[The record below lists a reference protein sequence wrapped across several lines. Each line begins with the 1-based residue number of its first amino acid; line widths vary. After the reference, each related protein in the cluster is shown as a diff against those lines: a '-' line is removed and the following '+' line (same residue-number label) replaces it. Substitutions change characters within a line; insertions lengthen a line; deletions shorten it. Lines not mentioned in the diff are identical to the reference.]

1 MPVVPHRILLADAD
15 QFFVAVAR
23 MVDPDGAGKATLLI
37 VGGAPG
43 SRGVVCSASYETRA
57 FGVRSAMPI
66 ARALRLCPNAMC
78 IPVPRGACS
87 EKSRAIKAVLER
99 FTPVVRGA
107 SVDEWYLDM
116 GGTEALYGHEP
127 LEVTAHR
134 IRDAVLAETGIAVS
148 FGGGTNRLIAK
159 LAVEFAKP
167 KPNSGQTGVHIVP
180 AGDEARFMR
189 ERVALADIPGIGPR
203 FQQALAEHE
212 LVRVADV
219 LPHDRTAL
227 ERWFGARTGGWLWER
242 ARGMGGHE
250 VSPRGAAKS
259 VSREDTFERDLHD
272 DADIARELR
281 RLAAKVAIDLRD
293 DGLMARTI
301 TVRLKYTDFSRRSMS
316 RTLRVAVESERA
328 IADVAV
334 DLLASLRRKR
344 QGPVRLAG
352 VALSGLADAADRQ
365 LTLLD
370 PPAGEASLGALDG
383 PKWQKHATVT
393 RHYHADKAPQAE
405 SDRDRTV
412 SRALDAVR
420 ERFGADALRRGP
432 GRKR

>member
-1 MPVVPHRILLADAD
+1 MPAVPHRILLADAD

-43 SRGVVCSASYETRA
+43 SRGVVCSASYETRV

-66 ARALRLCPNAMC
+66 ARALRLCPRAMC

-99 FTPVVRGA
+99 FTPVVRAA

-127 LEVTAHR
+127 FDVTAHR
-134 IRDAVLAETGIAVS
+134 IRDAVFAETGLSVS

-167 KPNSGQTGVHIVP
+167 KPESGQTGVCIVP
-180 AGDEARFMR
+180 PGDEAHFMR

-203 FQQALAEHE
+203 FQQALAEHD

-219 LPHDRTAL
+219 LPHDRSAL
-227 ERWFGARTGGWLWER
+227 ERWFGERTGGWLWER

-250 VSPRGAAKS
+250 VTPRAAAKS
-259 VSREDTFERDLHD
+259 VSREDTFERDLND
-272 DADIARELR
+272 DAEIERELR

-293 DGLMARTI
+293 DGLIARTI
-301 TVRLKYTDFSRRSMS
+301 TVRLKYIDFSRRSMS
-316 RTLRVAVESERA
+316 RTLREPLESDRA

-334 DLLASLRRKR
+334 TLLGALRRKR
-344 QGPVRLAG
+344 RGPVRLAG
-352 VALSGLADAADRQ
+352 VALSGLSDASDRQ
-365 LTLLD
+365 LSLLEVD
-370 PPAGEASLGALDG
+370 PSGVKLS
-383 PKWQKHATVT
+383 
-393 RHYHADKAPQAE
+393 APDAE
-405 SDRDRTV
+405 NHLRDRRRADPAATESERDRMV
-412 SRALDAVR
+412 SRAMDTVR
-420 ERFGADALRRGP
+420 KKFGDDALNRGP